1 MNLVI
6 LKSRQVGKSFYLYEW
21 QKEILKFEILNKRK
35 EKLRKIFNI

>member
-6 LKSRQVGKSFYLYEW
+6 LKSRQVGKSFYYEW
-21 QKEILKFEILNKRK
+21 QKEILKFKMLKKRK